1 MLWVRQGDLVGPVK
15 VRVGLSDGVMTEIS
29 GGGLTEGA
37 EIVVG
42 ANRADSDP
50 DALSILPHTWSEPK
64 KK

>member
-1 MLWVRQGDLVGPVK
+1 MLWIKQGDLVGPVK

-42 ANRADSDP
+42 ANRARLRS
-50 DALSILPHTWSEPK
+50 
-64 KK
+64 